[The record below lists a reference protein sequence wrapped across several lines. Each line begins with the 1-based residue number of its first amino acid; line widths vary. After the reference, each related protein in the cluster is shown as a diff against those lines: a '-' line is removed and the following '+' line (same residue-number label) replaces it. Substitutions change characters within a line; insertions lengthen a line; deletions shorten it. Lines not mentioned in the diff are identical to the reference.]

1 MLTTHHLEEA
11 DALADRIAVIH
22 RGRLIAEGSPE
33 AIKSRTS
40 GRVVRCVTSIRP
52 EAARG
57 FPEAARV
64 ETKGQHLE
72 IVSAEPE
79 ALLRRMFGLDPELS
93 DLTVAGVGLEEA
105 FLALTG
111 GGAPQGNGAGPEGVS

>member
-1 MLTTHHLEEA
+1 M
-11 DALADRIAVIH
+11 
-22 RGRLIAEGSPE
+22 
-33 AIKSRTS
+33 
-40 GRVVRCVTSIRP
+40 
-52 EAARG
+52 
-57 FPEAARV
+57 

-105 FLALTG
+105 FLALTA
-111 GGAPQGNGAGPEGVS
+111 GGAGENGAGPEEGS